1 MIDPADPEQL
11 ARLLRKHRIALRQ
24 RLGQNFL
31 IDPHV
36 RDAVAEAAGGASD
49 EVVEVGAGVGTL
61 TIALADR
68 HPRVIAVELDRRLIP
83 ALREV
88 VEGRDRVE
96 IVEGDILEL
105 DLGERYPDGG
115 EVVAGNIPYNL
126 TGALIRKLLDRPP
139 RPRRLALVV
148 QKEVAERWTAA
159 SGASLATVAVQ
170 VFAEARLGFT
180 IPAAAFTPV
189 PRVDSALVVLEV
201 RQKPAV
207 DIADMDGFF
216 RLVEAVFQFRRKQLG
231 GALGRIAGIGSEAA
245 GSRLR
250 DAGIDPERRAQ
261 TLSLAEWDLLYKTFA
276 AGAASAPPGR
286 AGARPASPA
295 SGEENGPAFRRTS
308 G

>member
-1 MIDPADPEQL
+1 MIDPADPDQL
-11 ARLLRKHRIALRQ
+11 AQLLRRHRINLKH

-31 IDPHV
+31 IDPKI
-36 RDAVAEAAGGASD
+36 RDTVAEAAGGAPND
-49 EVVEVGAGVGTL
+49 QILEVGAGVGTL

-68 HPRVIAVELDRRLIP
+68 HRRVTAVELDRTLIP

-88 VEGRDRVE
+88 VEGRDGVK
-96 IVEGDILEL
+96 IVEADILNVDVDQL
-105 DLGERYPDGG
+105 YPNGG

-170 VFAEARLGFT
+170 VFAEARHGFT

-207 DIADMDGFF
+207 DVADMDGFF

-250 DAGIDPERRAQ
+250 DADIDPKRRAQ
-261 TLSLAEWDLLYKTFA
+261 TLSLAEWELLYHRFA
-276 AGAASAPPGR
+276 G
-286 AGARPASPA
+286 
-295 SGEENGPAFRRTS
+295 
-308 G
+308 